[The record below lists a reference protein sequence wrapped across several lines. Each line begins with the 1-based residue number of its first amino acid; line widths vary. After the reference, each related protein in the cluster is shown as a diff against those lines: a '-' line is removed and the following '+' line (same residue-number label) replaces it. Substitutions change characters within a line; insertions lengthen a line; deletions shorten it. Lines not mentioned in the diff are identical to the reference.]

1 MKKQKGYI
9 ELLNPF
15 PMEMFCKLS
24 PVVVLF
30 IFCSFDAVMNV
41 SDNSW
46 KHCDPL
52 YMYVVLLFLLC
63 NNNKKTL
70 SDTMRKQQK
79 VLIYTHNVI

>member
-41 SDNSW
+41 SDNS
-46 KHCDPL
+46 
-52 YMYVVLLFLLC
+52 
-63 NNNKKTL
+63 
-70 SDTMRKQQK
+70 
-79 VLIYTHNVI
+79 